1 MVDKQE
7 VDIDSPAKQDVYVY
21 YYPKDV
27 TKYRF
32 IHYAYNGKKVKEPT
46 VQKVVVKGS
55 EGYTI
60 GSDGLVYPLALQG
73 SFKQVNISQYQ
84 KQEPQQK

>member
-32 IHYAYNGKKVKEPT
+32 IHYAYMVKRLRNQPFKK
-46 VQKVVVKGS
+46 
-55 EGYTI
+55 
-60 GSDGLVYPLALQG
+60 
-73 SFKQVNISQYQ
+73 
-84 KQEPQQK
+84 